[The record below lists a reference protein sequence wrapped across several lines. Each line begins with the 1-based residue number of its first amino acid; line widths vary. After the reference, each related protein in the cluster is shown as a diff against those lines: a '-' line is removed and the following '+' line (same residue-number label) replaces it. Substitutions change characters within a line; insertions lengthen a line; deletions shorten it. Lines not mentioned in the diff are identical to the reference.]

1 MHSCKPLNHPYL
13 TMSKGNMLLGYA
25 RGAVGNLV
33 FSRVKGN
40 EVTKARNR
48 QPANPKTSKQVYQR
62 AKFLNAVNF
71 YKRGVQNLF
80 KFAYEDKTQQES
92 DFNAFMRH
100 NVSRAIPVGKSSSA
114 ESVYPAIS
122 NWITSV
128 GSLNGPQ
135 AVIGHSGGIG
145 IGSALM
151 PTYLYAVGDYNI
163 SPVEGGDITPA
174 TDAQAGIYISLGS
187 PIEAPTVGKLSA
199 ALKTQFP
206 DLLEGDIITMTMI
219 TQVIQ
224 GIGEPLLLMPSAGGP
239 EGAIAAPAWGF
250 CQFRI
255 DSTSTKTIASALAD
269 NTIYLSE
276 GLTFDTTGIENEG
289 WLAIN
294 RVKTWLQYYNE
305 TIGEP
310 TYDPAVFQYM
320 SSCVAG
326 VITFSRET
334 SSGLRVSTQEFSTS
348 EGYQKLIELSQTTEF
363 TESVLRSWDAAD
375 LAILEGGFIK
385 A

>member
-1 MHSCKPLNHPYL
+1 MA
-13 TMSKGNMLLGYA
+13 KGNMLLGYA

-100 NVSRAIPVGKSSSA
+100 NVSRAVPVGKGASTDSM
-114 ESVYPAIS
+114 YPAIS

-135 AVIGHSGGIG
+135 AVIGHSGGIDG
-145 IGSALM
+145 GSSLQ
-151 PTYLYAVGDYNI
+151 YGRCYAVGEYNV
-163 SPVEGGDITPA
+163 SPTAEEAHDTVFCGVAIRLGTITA
-174 TDAQAGIYISLGS
+174 S
-187 PIEAPTVGKLSA
+187 TVGAIST
-199 ALKTQFP
+199 ALKTQFA
-206 DLLEGDIITMTMI
+206 DLMEGDIVTITMINQFM
-219 TQVIQ
+219 QD
-224 GIGEPLLLMPSAGGP
+224 IGTAGSLAPSTSGT
-239 EGAIAAPAWGF
+239 EGAVNAPRWGF

-255 DSTSTKTIASALAD
+255 DSASTKTVTAALAD
-269 NTIYLSE
+269 GTIYVSE
-276 GLTFDTTGIENEG
+276 GLTLDTAGVTEEG
-289 WLAIN
+289 WL
-294 RVKTWLQYYNE
+294 RVDYVKEWAGFYEEIFGGTF
-305 TIGEP
+305 
-310 TYDPAVFQYM
+310 DPDAFQNV
-320 SSCVAG
+320 SVCVAA

-334 SSGLRVSTQEFSTS
+334 PNGLRVSTQELSTS
-348 EGYQKLIELSQTTEF
+348 EGYQQLIEMSKTTAF
-363 TESVLRSWDAAD
+363 TESVLQSWGAAD
-375 LAILEGGFIK
+375 MAILEGGFVQ

>member
-1 MHSCKPLNHPYL
+1 
-13 TMSKGNMLLGYA
+13 MSKGNMLLGYA

-100 NVSRAIPVGKSSSA
+100 NVSRAVPVGKNSST
-114 ESVYPAIS
+114 ESLYPAIS

-135 AVIGHSGGIG
+135 AVIGLQGNLGNLEDAGLSRC
-145 IGSALM
+145 
-151 PTYLYAVGDYNI
+151 YAVGDYNV
-163 SPVEGGDITPA
+163 SPSSEQGSTVTPTTKVTAAVVLGVPDIGA
-174 TDAQAGIYISLGS
+174 TFGSLCS
-187 PIEAPTVGKLSA
+187 QMKAE
-199 ALKTQFP
+199 FP
-206 DLLEGDIITMTMI
+206 DLMEGDIVTITMI
-219 TQVIQ
+219 HQILQ
-224 GIGEPLLLMPSAGGP
+224 GVGAPGLLLPSAYGMD
-239 EGAIAAPAWGF
+239 GAANAPAWKF
-250 CQFRI
+250 AQFAI
-255 DSTSTKTIASALAD
+255 DSASTTPLNDAFG
-269 NTIYLSE
+269 NEIYLSE
-276 GLTFDTTGIENEG
+276 GLKGVQPSLTSFGISLDKTWGEFYDEIIGGTFD
-289 WLAIN
+289 A
-294 RVKTWLQYYNE
+294 
-305 TIGEP
+305 
-310 TYDPAVFQYM
+310 DVFM
-320 SSCVAG
+320 NVSSCVAG
-326 VITFSRET
+326 VVTFSRTT
-334 SSGLRVSTQEFSTS
+334 SNGLRVSTQELSTS
-348 EGYQKLIELSQTTEF
+348 EGFQKMIELSQTTAF

-375 LAILEGGFIK
+375 MAILEGGFIR

>member
-1 MHSCKPLNHPYL
+1 
-13 TMSKGNMLLGYA
+13 MLLGYA

-100 NVSRAIPVGKSSSA
+100 NVSRAIPVGKGVST
-114 ESVYPAIS
+114 ESLYPAIS

-135 AVIGHSGGIG
+135 AVIGLQGNLGLG
-145 IGSALM
+145 A
-151 PTYLYAVGDYNI
+151 
-163 SPVEGGDITPA
+163 
-174 TDAQAGIYISLGS
+174 DA
-187 PIEAPTVGKLSA
+187 TVGRTYAIGEHNVNPSNAQGAVTLLTDTA
-199 ALKTQFP
+199 NATVLLQLNEQPDTFGDVCRLLKVQYP
-206 DLLEGDIITMTMI
+206 DLQEGDIVTITLI
-219 TQVIQ
+219 NQIIQ
-224 GIGEPLLLMPSAGGP
+224 GIGAPRHLYPSAFDT
-239 EGAIAAPAWGF
+239 EGYISAPAWKF
-250 CQFRI
+250 AQFII
-255 DSTSTKTIASALAD
+255 DTTSTTPVTDMWGNK
-269 NTIYLSE
+269 IYLSE
-276 GLTFDTTGIENEG
+276 GLSGTLLDDKCLAVSIEKSWQEWWNEFDGGTFDPDMFT
-289 WLAIN
+289 
-294 RVKTWLQYYNE
+294 Q
-305 TIGEP
+305 
-310 TYDPAVFQYM
+310 M

-326 VITFSRET
+326 VVTFSRET

-348 EGYQKLIELSQTTEF
+348 EGFQQLIELSKTTAF
-363 TESVLRSWDAAD
+363 AESVLRSWDAAD
-375 LAILEGGFIK
+375 MAILEGGFIR

>member
-1 MHSCKPLNHPYL
+1 MA
-13 TMSKGNMLLGYA
+13 KGNMLLGYA

-100 NVSRAIPVGKSSSA
+100 NVSRAIPVGKGAST
-114 ESVYPAIS
+114 ETIYPAIS

-135 AVIGHSGGIG
+135 AVIGLQGNLDNYETIG
-145 IGSALM
+145 QSRC
-151 PTYLYAVGDYNI
+151 YAVGDYNV
-163 SPVEGGDITPA
+163 SPSSAQGSEVTPNTKVNA
-174 TDAQAGIYISLGS
+174 AVVFAVPDDCNTFGEFCASL
-187 PIEAPTVGKLSA
+187 KA
-199 ALKTQFP
+199 AYP
-206 DLLEGDIITMTMI
+206 DLMEGDIVTVTLIHQI
-219 TQVIQ
+219 LQ
-224 GIGEPLLLMPSAGGP
+224 GIGEPGLLLPTAYAMD
-239 EGAIAAPAWGF
+239 GAANAPAWKF
-250 CQFRI
+250 AQFII
-255 DSTSTKTIASALAD
+255 DSASTTSMYDIFG
-269 NTIYLSE
+269 NEVYLSE
-276 GLTFDTTGIENEG
+276 GLTGFQPSTNS
-289 WLAIN
+289 LAVKID
-294 RVKTWLQYYNE
+294 KTWGAFYNE
-305 TIGEP
+305 IIGG
-310 TYDPAVFQYM
+310 TFDPVVFTSM

-326 VITFSRET
+326 VVTFSRTT

-348 EGYQKLIELSQTTEF
+348 EGFQKMIELSQTAAF
-363 TESVLRSWDAAD
+363 AESVLRTWDAAD
-375 LAILEGGFIK
+375 MAILEGGFIK

>member
-1 MHSCKPLNHPYL
+1 
-13 TMSKGNMLLGYA
+13 MLLGYA

-100 NVSRAIPVGKSSSA
+100 NVSRAIPVGKGSST
-114 ESVYPAIS
+114 EPIYPAIS

-135 AVIGHSGGIG
+135 AITGFSGGVG
-145 IGSALM
+145 TGDDLM
-151 PTYLYAVGDYNI
+151 PTFLYAVGDYNL
-163 SPVEGGDITPA
+163 SPAEGGVIVPGQ
-174 TDAQAGIYISLGS
+174 DAAAGIYISLGGE
-187 PIEAPTVGKLSA
+187 IEAPTVGKMSA
-199 ALKTQFP
+199 ALKAQFP
-206 DLLEGDIITMTMI
+206 DLLEGDIVTMTMI
-219 TQVIQ
+219 NQIIQ
-224 GIGEPLLLMPSAGGP
+224 GIGEPGVLYPSAYGTD
-239 EGAIAAPAWGF
+239 GATNAPAWGF

-255 DSTSTKTIASALAD
+255 DSVSTKTIAAALSD

-276 GLTFDTTGIENEG
+276 GLTFDTTGMENEG
-289 WLAIN
+289 WLSIQ
-294 RVKTWLQYYNE
+294 RKKTWLQYFNE
-305 TIGEP
+305 IIGEP
-310 TYDPAVFQYM
+310 TYDPTVFQNM

-348 EGYQKLIELSQTTEF
+348 EGYQKLIELSQTTAF

-375 LAILEGGFIK
+375 LAILEGGFIQ

>member
-1 MHSCKPLNHPYL
+1 
-13 TMSKGNMLLGYA
+13 MLLGYA

-100 NVSRAIPVGKSSSA
+100 NVSRAIPVGNGSST
-114 ESVYPAIS
+114 ESLYPAIS

-135 AVIGHSGGIG
+135 AVIGQQGDLNSFADMLTGR
-145 IGSALM
+145 
-151 PTYLYAVGDYNI
+151 TYAVGNYNV
-163 SPVEGGDITPA
+163 SPSNAQDAPTPLTDDITASVAIRLDEAPA
-174 TDAQAGIYISLGS
+174 TFGDLCR
-187 PIEAPTVGKLSA
+187 L
-199 ALKTQFP
+199 LKVQYP
-206 DLLEGDIITMTMI
+206 DLQEGDIVTITMI
-219 TQVIQ
+219 HQFIQ
-224 GIGEPLLLMPSAGGP
+224 GIGEPRLLMPSAYGT
-239 EGAIAAPAWGF
+239 EGLMSTPAWKF
-250 CQFRI
+250 AQFII
-255 DSTSTKTIASALAD
+255 DSTSTTPIAD
-269 NTIYLSE
+269 VTGNKIYLSDGLILDFPQTTVMSISIVKSWQDVWEELE
-276 GLTFDTTGIENEG
+276 GGTFDPELFGN
-289 WLAIN
+289 
-294 RVKTWLQYYNE
+294 
-305 TIGEP
+305 
-310 TYDPAVFQYM
+310 M

-326 VITFSRET
+326 VVTFSRET

-348 EGYQKLIELSQTTEF
+348 EGFQQLIELSKTTAF

-375 LAILEGGFIK
+375 MAILEGGFIR

>member
-1 MHSCKPLNHPYL
+1 MRSSKPSNHPYP
-13 TMSKGNMLLGYA
+13 TMAKGNMLLGYA

-100 NVSRAIPVGKSSSA
+100 NVSRAVPVGKGAST
-114 ESVYPAIS
+114 ESLYPAIS

-135 AVIGHSGGIG
+135 AVIGLQGNLNELEDAGLSRC
-145 IGSALM
+145 
-151 PTYLYAVGDYNI
+151 YAVGDYNV
-163 SPVEGGDITPA
+163 SPSSEQGSTVTPTTKIHAAVVFAVPDDINTFGEFC
-174 TDAQAGIYISLGS
+174 TSLKA
-187 PIEAPTVGKLSA
+187 EY
-199 ALKTQFP
+199 P
-206 DLLEGDIITMTMI
+206 DLMEGDIVTITMI
-219 TQVIQ
+219 HQILQ
-224 GIGEPLLLMPSAGGP
+224 GVGSPGLLLPSAYGMD
-239 EGAIAAPAWGF
+239 GAANAPAWKF
-250 CQFRI
+250 AQFLI
-255 DSTSTKTIASALAD
+255 DSASTTPIQEAFG
-269 NTIYLSE
+269 NEIYLSE
-276 GLTFDTTGIENEG
+276 GIKGVQPSTTSLGIIIDKTWGAIYDEIIGGTFD
-289 WLAIN
+289 A
-294 RVKTWLQYYNE
+294 
-305 TIGEP
+305 
-310 TYDPAVFQYM
+310 DVFMNM

-326 VITFSRET
+326 VVTFSRTT
-334 SSGLRVSTQEFSTS
+334 SNGLRVSTQELSTS
-348 EGYQKLIELSQTTEF
+348 EGFQKMIELSQTTAF

-375 LAILEGGFIK
+375 MAILEGGFIR

>member
-1 MHSCKPLNHPYL
+1 
-13 TMSKGNMLLGYA
+13 MLLGYA

-100 NVSRAIPVGKSSSA
+100 NVSRAIPVGNGSA
-114 ESVYPAIS
+114 TESLYPAIS

-135 AVIGHSGGIG
+135 AVIGFELN
-145 IGSALM
+145 AF
-151 PTYLYAVGDYNI
+151 VGDNL
-163 SPVEGGDITPA
+163 
-174 TDAQAGIYISLGS
+174 QAGHMYASGEFDVSPETGGEVPPTDNANASVNLFLGAGVQATN
-187 PIEAPTVGKLSA
+187 IGAMCT
-199 ALKTQFP
+199 ALKVQFP
-206 DLLEGDIITMTMI
+206 DLMEGDIVTITMI
-219 TQVIQ
+219 HQFIQ
-224 GIGEPLLLMPSAGGP
+224 GIGQPRLLYPSAYGT
-239 EGAIAAPAWGF
+239 EGVITSPAWGF
-250 CQFRI
+250 LQFRI
-255 DSTSTKTIASALAD
+255 DSASTKTFAAAIADGTMYVSP
-269 NTIYLSE
+269 
-276 GLTFDTTGIENEG
+276 GFTFDTEGIQNEG
-289 WLAIN
+289 WIGIK
-294 RVKTWLQYYNE
+294 RTRTWQQVYDE
-305 TIGEP
+305 TIGG
-310 TYDPAVFQYM
+310 TFDPELFGNM

-326 VITFSRET
+326 VATFSRET
-334 SSGLRVSTQEFSTS
+334 PNGLRVSTQEFSTS
-348 EGYQKLIELSQTTEF
+348 EGFQQLIELSKTTAF
-363 TESVLRSWDAAD
+363 TESVLQSWGAAD
-375 LAILEGGFIK
+375 MAILEGGFIQ

>member
-1 MHSCKPLNHPYL
+1 MA
-13 TMSKGNMLLGYA
+13 KGNMLLGYA

-100 NVSRAIPVGKSSSA
+100 NVSRAIPVGKNSST
-114 ESVYPAIS
+114 EPLYPAIS

-135 AVIGHSGGIG
+135 AVIGQEYNALLAENLSLGRTYAQ
-145 IGSALM
+145 GS
-151 PTYLYAVGDYNI
+151 YNVVFTGQSAASKEDTI
-163 SPVEGGDITPA
+163 SADVLL
-174 TDAQAGIYISLGS
+174 SLGS
-187 PIEAPTVGKLSA
+187 GTIATFGNLCA
-199 ALKTQFP
+199 ALKSQYP
-206 DLLEGDIITMTMI
+206 DLQEGDIVTVTMI
-219 TQVIQ
+219 HQLIQ
-224 GIGEPLLLMPSAGGP
+224 GIGSPRLLYPSAYGT
-239 EGAIAAPAWGF
+239 EGAINTPNWMFA
-250 CQFRI
+250 QFII
-255 DSTSTKTIASALAD
+255 DSTSTKPLAATMD
-269 NTIYLSE
+269 EIYLSN
-276 GLTFDTTGIENEG
+276 GLVFGYQDAINANALAFHLADKTWEQAYDEIIGGTFDADLFGDI
-289 WLAIN
+289 
-294 RVKTWLQYYNE
+294 
-305 TIGEP
+305 
-310 TYDPAVFQYM
+310 

-326 VITFSRET
+326 IVTFSRNT
-334 SSGLRVSTQEFSTS
+334 SSGLRVSTQELSTS
-348 EGYQKLIELSQTTEF
+348 EGFQKMIELSQATAF
-363 TESVLRSWDAAD
+363 TEQILRSWDAAD
-375 LAILEGGFIK
+375 MAILEGGFIQ

>member
-1 MHSCKPLNHPYL
+1 MHSYKPLNHPYL
-13 TMSKGNMLLGYA
+13 TMAKGNMLLGYA

-128 GSLNGPQ
+128 GSLNGPE
-135 AVIGHSGGIG
+135 AVIGF
-145 IGSALM
+145 
-151 PTYLYAVGDYNI
+151 TGD
-163 SPVEGGDITPA
+163 VRDGGDGTMGRVYA
-174 TDAQAGIYISLGS
+174 CGQYNVS
-187 PIEAPTVGKLSA
+187 PTSSSETAPLSSA
-199 ALKTQFP
+199 AIARVAIVLDNTENTTFGDLCSSLKLMYP
-206 DLLEGDIITMTMI
+206 DLQEGDIVTVTMI
-219 TQVIQ
+219 HQIMQ
-224 GIGEPLLLMPSAGGP
+224 GIGEPLVLMPSAGGP
-239 EGAIAAPAWGF
+239 DGFISSPAWRF
-250 CQFRI
+250 AQFII
-255 DSTSTKTIASALAD
+255 DTTSTVAITDAVSQGLM
-269 NTIYLSE
+269 YLSE
-276 GLTFDTTGIENEG
+276 GLSLDTSHIVDSVLSFSVQKTWQQWWDELEGGTFD
-289 WLAIN
+289 
-294 RVKTWLQYYNE
+294 
-305 TIGEP
+305 P
-310 TYDPAVFQYM
+310 DVFGYM

-348 EGYQKLIELSQTTEF
+348 EGFQQLIELSKTTAF

-375 LAILEGGFIK
+375 MAILEGGFIK

>member
-1 MHSCKPLNHPYL
+1 MA
-13 TMSKGNMLLGYA
+13 KGNMLLGYA

-100 NVSRAIPVGKSSSA
+100 NVSRAVPVGKVSST
-114 ESVYPAIS
+114 ESLYPAVS

-128 GSLNGPQ
+128 GSLNGPE
-135 AVIGHSGGIG
+135 AVIGNSSIVASGADGTVGRVYASGQYNVSPTASSETAALSSVAEARISLILPTG
-145 IGSALM
+145 EIATFGALCSALKSV
-151 PTYLYAVGDYNI
+151 Y
-163 SPVEGGDITPA
+163 
-174 TDAQAGIYISLGS
+174 
-187 PIEAPTVGKLSA
+187 
-199 ALKTQFP
+199 P
-206 DLLEGDIITMTMI
+206 DLQEGDIVTVTMI
-219 TQVIQ
+219 HQIIQ
-224 GIGEPLLLMPSAGGP
+224 GIGEPATLMPTAYGV
-239 EGAIAAPAWGF
+239 EGLISSPAWKF
-250 CQFRI
+250 AQFII
-255 DSTSTKTIASALAD
+255 DSASTVALAD
-269 NTIYLSE
+269 AVSQGLMYLSDGLSFDADAVVDTVLSFSLSKTWQQWWDELE
-276 GLTFDTTGIENEG
+276 GGTFD
-289 WLAIN
+289 
-294 RVKTWLQYYNE
+294 
-305 TIGEP
+305 P
-310 TYDPAVFQYM
+310 TMFTNM

-326 VITFSRET
+326 VVTFSRNT
-334 SSGLRVSTQEFSTS
+334 TSGLRVSTQELSTS
-348 EGYQKLIELSQTTEF
+348 EGFQQIIELSKTTAF

-375 LAILEGGFIK
+375 MAILEGSFIQ

>member
-1 MHSCKPLNHPYL
+1 MHSCKPTNHPYL
-13 TMSKGNMLLGYA
+13 TMAKGNMLLGYA

-100 NVSRAIPVGKSSSA
+100 NVSRAIPVGKGSA
-114 ESVYPAIS
+114 TEPLYPAVS

-135 AVIGHSGGIG
+135 AVIGQVYNSLLIEERSLGRTYANGDHNVVFSG
-145 IGSALM
+145 
-151 PTYLYAVGDYNI
+151 
-163 SPVEGGDITPA
+163 EGGT
-174 TDAQAGIYISLGS
+174 
-187 PIEAPTVGKLSA
+187 PTVDNITAEVILGLSEGTITTFGQMCT
-199 ALKTQFP
+199 ALKSQYP
-206 DLLEGDIITMTMI
+206 DLQEGDIVTVTMI
-219 TQVIQ
+219 HQLIQ
-224 GIGEPLLLMPSAGGP
+224 GIGAPRLLMPTAYGT
-239 EGAIAAPAWGF
+239 EGAINAPNWLFA
-250 CQFRI
+250 QFII
-255 DSTSTKTIASALAD
+255 DSTSTTPLAANMD
-269 NTIYLSE
+269 EIYLSN
-276 GLTFDTTGIENEG
+276 GLTFYVSGVTSDNSLCFRIADKSWEQAYDE
-289 WLAIN
+289 I
-294 RVKTWLQYYNE
+294 
-305 TIGEP
+305 IGG
-310 TYDPAVFQYM
+310 TFDPELFDNI

-326 VITFSRET
+326 VVTFSRET
-334 SSGLRVSTQEFSTS
+334 TSGLRVSTQEISTS
-348 EGYQKLIELSQTTEF
+348 EGFQQLIELSKTTAF

-375 LAILEGGFIK
+375 MAILEGGFIR

>member
-1 MHSCKPLNHPYL
+1 M
-13 TMSKGNMLLGYA
+13 MLGYA

-62 AKFLNAVNF
+62 AKFLNAVKF

-100 NVSRAIPVGKSSSA
+100 NVSRAIPVGKGASTDSM
-114 ESVYPAIS
+114 YPAIS

-135 AVIGHSGGIG
+135 AVIGHIGGIDS
-145 IGSALM
+145 GSSLQ
-151 PTYLYAVGDYNI
+151 YGRCYAVGEYNV
-163 SPVEGGDITPA
+163 SPTAAEAHDTVFCCVAIR
-174 TDAQAGIYISLGS
+174 LGTVTAS
-187 PIEAPTVGKLSA
+187 TVGAIST
-199 ALKTQFP
+199 ALKAQYA
-206 DLLEGDIITMTMI
+206 DLMEGDIVTITMINQFM
-219 TQVIQ
+219 QD
-224 GIGEPLLLMPSAGGP
+224 IGTAGSLAPSSSGT
-239 EGAIAAPAWGF
+239 EGAVNSPRWGF

-255 DSTSTKTIASALAD
+255 DSTSTKTVTAALAD
-269 NTIYLSE
+269 GTIYVSE
-276 GLTFDTTGIENEG
+276 GLTLDTAGVTEEG
-289 WLAIN
+289 WL
-294 RVKTWLQYYNE
+294 RVDYNKE
-305 TIGEP
+305 WADFYEEIFGGTF
-310 TYDPAVFQYM
+310 DPDAFQNV
-320 SSCVAG
+320 SVCVAG

-334 SSGLRVSTQEFSTS
+334 PNGLRVSTQEFSTS
-348 EGYQKLIELSQTTEF
+348 QGYQQLIEMSKTTAF
-363 TESVLRSWDAAD
+363 TESVLQSWGAAD
-375 LAILEGGFIK
+375 MAILEGGFIQ

>member
-1 MHSCKPLNHPYL
+1 
-13 TMSKGNMLLGYA
+13 MLLGYA

-80 KFAYEDKTQQES
+80 KFAYEDKIQQES

-100 NVSRAIPVGKSSSA
+100 NVSRAIPVGKGSST
-114 ESVYPAIS
+114 ESLYPAIS

-135 AVIGHSGGIG
+135 AVIGNPTDVTSGSDG
-145 IGSALM
+145 
-151 PTYLYAVGDYNI
+151 
-163 SPVEGGDITPA
+163 
-174 TDAQAGIYISLGS
+174 SLGRVYASGQYNVS
-187 PIEAPTVGKLSA
+187 PTAASEDAPLSSNA
-199 ALKTQFP
+199 IARVSILLAGETPTTFGALCSSLKTTYP
-206 DLLEGDIITMTMI
+206 DLQEGDIVTVTLIHQI
-219 TQVIQ
+219 IQ
-224 GIGEPLLLMPSAGGP
+224 GIGSPRLLYPSAYGT
-239 EGAIAAPAWGF
+239 EGFISAPAWKF
-250 CQFRI
+250 AQFII
-255 DSTSTKTIASALAD
+255 DSTSTVALTNAV
-269 NTIYLSE
+269 TGGLIFLSD
-276 GLTFDTTGIENEG
+276 GLTFDTDTI
-289 WLAIN
+289 IDS
-294 RVKTWLQYYNE
+294 VMSFSIKKTWQQWWDE
-305 TIGEP
+305 FDGGTF
-310 TYDPAVFQYM
+310 DPDLFGDM

-326 VITFSRET
+326 VVTFSRNT
-334 SSGLRVSTQEFSTS
+334 TSGLRVSTQELSTS
-348 EGYQKLIELSQTTEF
+348 EGFQQMIELSKATAF

-375 LAILEGGFIK
+375 MAILEGGFIQ